1 MVSCATHIGRNRT
14 WINCEIIPFSP
25 FLTISL
31 AKANLKDLSVHLSL
45 FRQFGLMFIRIWE
58 ERLPFVFTA
67 HLLFIQYDR
76 QDSFV
81 LRPPQKKTSL
91 FVWLIRV
98 CTTVHGYNVL
108 PRVDAVLFRLALF
121 KIKKKVMFFCCP
133 GLGWWQTK
141 QLSAPELTKSSPYF
155 LLLLLLST
163 TKKKKKEKMMKFFC
177 VTRRSRS
184 YNTHC
189 WGLSVRVK
197 FFSSIRAF
205 VL

>member
-1 MVSCATHIGRNRT
+1 MCYQQVYQGTPNNKEGKKKKKIRHREMVSCATHIGRNRT

-81 LRPPQKKTSL
+81 LR
-91 FVWLIRV
+91 
-98 CTTVHGYNVL
+98 
-108 PRVDAVLFRLALF
+108 A
-121 KIKKKVMFFCCP
+121 
-133 GLGWWQTK
+133 
-141 QLSAPELTKSSPYF
+141 
-155 LLLLLLST
+155 
-163 TKKKKKEKMMKFFC
+163 KKKKNFSFRLTHTC
-177 VTRRSRS
+177 V
-184 YNTHC
+184 YNCTWVQC
-189 WGLSVRVK
+189 TT
-197 FFSSIRAF
+197 
-205 VL
+205 